1 MKKEEWSKRIVS
13 ASRDAGTYRAC
24 FDSVIE
30 ILAETLEM
38 RDDAMEQFRA
48 EGSIAVMEYTNKG
61 GATNT
66 VKNPLL
72 LIIDDLSKTA
82 LAYWRDLGLTPAGLR
97 RINDG
102 ALKGEGKPTLSAVLK
117 DIGV

>member
-1 MKKEEWSKRIVS
+1 MDRKEWSERIKG
-13 ASRDAGTYRAC
+13 ACKDAGTYRTY
-24 FDSVIE
+24 FDSAIQ

-38 RDDAMEQFRA
+38 RDDALKQFRD
-48 EGSIAVMEYTNKG
+48 EGSIAVIQYTNKG

-82 LAYWRDLGLTPAGLR
+82 LAYWRDLGLTPAGLK
-97 RINDG
+97 RIGDG
-102 ALKGEGKPTLSAVLK
+102 SLKADSKPTLSAVLK